1 MWAVAKDAQW
11 KSENDFRQ
19 LRDLLKGQIDCPTKR
34 VNLFFHRGCWRGK
47 SWRWYRWWG
56 ESHHA
61 ITDLC
66 DSNTEYWRT
75 FCLSAVFIVLPS
87 YQPVRCG
94 GGGIDKF
101 NTFKLSQ
108 LGFQLLARP
117 AYNGQGF
124 QLLCDRVRRIKP
136 IFVITSN
143 TEYNT
148 PHTGKGHVFFLI
160 LTENTPKI
168 GFI

>member
-1 MWAVAKDAQW
+1 MP
-11 KSENDFRQ
+11 S
-19 LRDLLKGQIDCPTKR
+19 QICVT
-34 VNLFFHRGCWRGK
+34 
-47 SWRWYRWWG
+47 
-56 ESHHA
+56 A
-61 ITDLC
+61 T
-66 DSNTEYWRT
+66 
-75 FCLSAVFIVLPS
+75 LSTV
-87 YQPVRCG
+87 
-94 GGGIDKF
+94 D
-101 NTFKLSQ
+101 TFKLSQ
-108 LGFQLLARP
+108 LGIQLLARP

-148 PHTGKGHVFFLI
+148 PHTAKGHVFFLI